1 MAKQTIRITEAEL
14 HQMIRNVINESI
26 ENGDIDEGLWDYIKG
41 AGSAVRNKLGKAM
54 GQAGNKLGNLANNAG
69 QKMRSAGNAINK
81 QFQDI
86 NTAGRKASMT
96 GNDQKI
102 ANQLIKW
109 YNDGVFGNNPQA
121 KSKISG
127 LINAMKAK
135 YSAEFGEESSLEK
148 NW

>member
-1 MAKQTIRITEAEL
+1 MAKQIIRITESEL
-14 HQMIRNVINESI
+14 HEMIKNVITEGL

-41 AGSAVRNKLGKAM
+41 AGSAVKNKLGKAM
-54 GQAGNKLGNLANNAG
+54 GQAGDKLGDLANSAG
-69 QKMRSAGNAINK
+69 QRMKQAGNAINK

-86 NTAGRKASMT
+86 NNAGRKASMT

-109 YNDGVFGNNPQA
+109 YNEGVFGSNPQA
-121 KSKISG
+121 KSKISS

-135 YSAEFGEESSLEK
+135 YANEFGEESSLQK